1 MIAVPARGPVRRGNA
16 HATSH
21 RRAMNRGRVTSHDR
35 ATSRVHAMSRGR
47 AMIRARAMNPGLAT
61 NRARE
66 RSREVRVP
74 VVRPSRL
81 AALVLAGLCMSGA
94 SMTRAAASEEA
105 LANFEQAKAAFE
117 AEDYSRARALL
128 ELALA
133 EGLQGPAI
141 HYNLGA
147 AAYRGGDLPRAERAF
162 MEVAR
167 TPSMA
172 ALAYYNLGLVA
183 LERNDD
189 AEARDW
195 FTRALQATPDPP
207 LADLASRRLTELPE
221 ARAPGFWSYYSRG
234 GVGYDDNVSLRS
246 DSIEGAASGDTDA
259 YGELI
264 FAGSYSFGKWR
275 FDSGGAVTEYFE
287 QSDYSQSSLSL
298 GMARGFATDNWWL
311 EVGAHGAEYSLGGE
325 AFERNLTATVQ
336 ANRTFYGGSRIRAQ
350 LRAGAVDG
358 QGEYWGL
365 TGERTEAG
373 FYYDRSWRRWTFGAH
388 TRLQDNT
395 ADDPIYAS
403 RWIQLGAE
411 VRYVASPLW
420 GVVASAALRRIQH
433 PAESATLPGWDDN
446 RQTLLLG
453 VTRSIRRYMQLF
465 LRCQLERNDSPV
477 AGYDYDRNWVALSLE
492 TWR

>member
-246 DSIEGAASGDTDA
+246 DSIEGAASGDTQSLSPHSSRKCVRWPVS
-259 YGELI
+259 GS
-264 FAGSYSFGKWR
+264 AGSCAHWKASKWK
-275 FDSGGAVTEYFE
+275 
-287 QSDYSQSSLSL
+287 
-298 GMARGFATDNWWL
+298 
-311 EVGAHGAEYSLGGE
+311 
-325 AFERNLTATVQ
+325 
-336 ANRTFYGGSRIRAQ
+336 
-350 LRAGAVDG
+350 
-358 QGEYWGL
+358 
-365 TGERTEAG
+365 
-373 FYYDRSWRRWTFGAH
+373 
-388 TRLQDNT
+388 
-395 ADDPIYAS
+395 
-403 RWIQLGAE
+403 
-411 VRYVASPLW
+411 
-420 GVVASAALRRIQH
+420 
-433 PAESATLPGWDDN
+433 
-446 RQTLLLG
+446 
-453 VTRSIRRYMQLF
+453 
-465 LRCQLERNDSPV
+465 
-477 AGYDYDRNWVALSLE
+477 
-492 TWR
+492 